1 MRNISYNKNESNRF
15 IAEIIQSQWKQNLG
29 LTVPLKNMENKTFV
43 SVTAKLEYKGFARYG
58 YAADYIDPYSLLN
71 IFATSGGDHGTGW
84 NDERYVKLLDVANQ
98 TLDAERR
105 NQLLAEAEQLFLNEQ
120 PIIPLTTTSTNW
132 LKKPYIKGMFPNAL
146 TLHPWK
152 FVYVERDSEKW

>member
-1 MRNISYNKNESNRF
+1 
-15 IAEIIQSQWKQNLG
+15 
-29 LTVPLKNMENKTFV
+29 
-43 SVTAKLEYKGFARYG
+43 
-58 YAADYIDPYSLLN
+58 
-71 IFATSGGDHGTGW
+71 
-84 NDERYVKLLDVANQ
+84 VKLLDVANQ